1 MFHLDF
7 LKLGLKVLK
16 TQRSQGLLDIKKKKT
31 LSSIALNDCE

>member
-16 TQRSQGLLDIKKKKT
+16 TQRSQGLLDILKKKT